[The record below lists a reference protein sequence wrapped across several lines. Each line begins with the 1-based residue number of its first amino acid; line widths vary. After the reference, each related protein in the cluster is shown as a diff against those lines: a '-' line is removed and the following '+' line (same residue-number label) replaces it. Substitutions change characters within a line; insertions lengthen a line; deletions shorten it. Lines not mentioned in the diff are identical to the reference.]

1 VGARGGDVLDRLLPS
16 LAFEKAQLL
25 FEAIECLLRQRC
37 SLLVFHPPSLGLM
50 VTMRGVANRLGGASC
65 VVTGAGRGIGRAVA
79 LAFAQEGAR
88 VLVNDVDRE
97 AAESVRD
104 EISKGGGEAAV
115 NTDPIGSVAA
125 GESLVQSALDAFG
138 ELDALVNNAGILR
151 DRMLHKMSEEDFD
164 QVIDVHLKGTWAC
177 GRAAVRHWR
186 PLAKA
191 EKDSGAVK
199 HRKIINVTSAS
210 GLVGSVGQSN
220 YSAAKMGIVGLTKT
234 WAKELGS
241 LSINVNAVAP
251 AALTAMTEPLLEDP
265 DAARRR
271 MARFALG
278 RYGEPEEIAPAFV
291 YLASPESN
299 YVTGQILC
307 VDGGLVI

>member
-1 VGARGGDVLDRLLPS
+1 
-16 LAFEKAQLL
+16 
-25 FEAIECLLRQRC
+25 
-37 SLLVFHPPSLGLM
+37 M
-50 VTMRGVANRLGGASC
+50 
-65 VVTGAGRGIGRAVA
+65 
-79 LAFAQEGAR
+79 
-88 VLVNDVDRE
+88 
-97 AAESVRD
+97 
-104 EISKGGGEAAV
+104 
-115 NTDPIGSVAA
+115 
-125 GESLVQSALDAFG
+125 QSALDSFG
-138 ELDALVNNAGILR
+138 ELDVLVNNAGILR

-164 QVIDVHLKGTWAC
+164 QVVDVHLKGTWAC
-177 GRAAVRHWR
+177 GRAAVSHWR

-191 EKDSGAVK
+191 EKDSGTVK
-199 HRKIINVTSAS
+199 HRKIVNVTSAS
-210 GLVGSVGQSN
+210 GLIGSVGQSN

-234 WAKELGS
+234 WAKELGP

-265 DAARRR
+265 DAAKKR

-291 YLASPESN
+291 YLASAESN